1 MKKMNTTPAFQQVF
15 STVLFLTLLSG
26 GVSCWMAS
34 HPDLSPQQNRIF
46 ENAMTTWQ
54 IGVGAIVGLLGGKAT
69 DLLRVDGE
77 DSDE

>member
-1 MKKMNTTPAFQQVF
+1 MNKMNITPAFQQVF
-15 STVLFLTLLSG
+15 FTVLFLTLLSG

-34 HPDLSPQQNRIF
+34 QSNPSPQQNRIF

-69 DLLRVDGE
+69 DLLHVD
-77 DSDE
+77 DSELKE

>member
-1 MKKMNTTPAFQQVF
+1 MKFNMTPAFQQVF

-26 GVSCWMAS
+26 GVSCWIAAQS
-34 HPDLSPQQNRIF
+34 TLSPQQNRIF

-69 DLLRVDGE
+69 DLLHSD
-77 DSDE
+77 DSEPEA